1 MPITLDSLCALIEQ
15 QRSTSSTPS
24 LAQDNLIDANT
35 TSLPSITPTAP
46 ATSLPSALSSNTIN
60 TSTLS
65 NSLDSSQQSAVRNIC
80 SSQLS
85 ILTGAAGTGKTF
97 TLKAVLQELL
107 TKFDASSIFLCA
119 FTGKAVLNI
128 IKSIKSDPALAP
140 FIPQCLT
147 LHKWLQ
153 FVPESIEIPDPSK
166 PCGYRLSRR
175 FVPTFNAANKR
186 IDTKVLIIDEVSMV
200 SNELMLQT
208 LAALDLHSLHKLILV
223 GDINQLQPVIG
234 KTSLAYFG
242 AHSGCSLNY
251 LTTVHRQ
258 ADGNDIVQAAHLFK
272 SANLLALQQAIKAK
286 EFKNVKFIKAENY
299 LDLYRIIELI
309 NEKYHLRFNEQ
320 EDCIITPTNVG
331 ATGQEVLNQR
341 LNKYLGVTKQAVL
354 CGVAI
359 KLLGVGDNVMFTKN
373 NYEDGYING
382 TTGRIIEMQ
391 LNSDVV
397 PGGTSAFGT
406 TQQQDTLRREAQL
419 SPDELDN
426 LIEQSAQQS
435 ASSGDSQNS
444 ADEEGFFSKKA
455 SHTLTIEFIDIY
467 GTLRQ
472 ISLSTIGEISNLLLA
487 NAITC
492 YKAQGSTYKRCI
504 INLLDWKN
512 GNSINNEYAYTA
524 LTRAS
529 DFAWVIYNKSGL
541 TKLKNRQLPGSSDKE
556 KIENLISS
564 NSDSETAAYIE
575 DFLNKWLSHNNCN
588 CNNRNLNNSKS
599 TRHNGRTLR

>member
-1 MPITLDSLCALIEQ
+1 MPISMNELIKQ
-15 QRSTSSTPS
+15 LNKVTRQPATPMPVTPAQATPAPS
-24 LAQDNLIDANT
+24 LPPASQ
-35 TSLPSITPTAP
+35 LPSPC
-46 ATSLPSALSSNTIN
+46 SASQ
-60 TSTLS
+60 
-65 NSLDSSQQSAVRNIC
+65 LDPSQQTAVRNIC

-175 FVPTFNAANKR
+175 FVPTFNSANKR

-208 LAALDLHSLHKLILV
+208 LAALDMHSLHKLILV

-272 SANLLALQQAIKAK
+272 SANLLALQQAIQAK
-286 EFKNVKFIKAENY
+286 QFKNVKFIKAENY

-320 EDCIITPTNVG
+320 EDCIITPTNIG

-341 LNKYLGVTKQAVL
+341 LNKYLNVTKQAVL

-359 KLLGVGDNVMFTKN
+359 KLFGVGDNVMFTKN

-382 TTGRIIEMQ
+382 TVGRIIEMQ

-397 PGGTSAFGT
+397 AGATNAASTETST
-406 TQQQDTLRREAQL
+406 TVAPCAQL
-419 SPDELDN
+419 SSDELDN
-426 LIEQSAQQS
+426 LIDQSAQQS
-435 ASSGDSQNS
+435 AQQSDGQSPSD
-444 ADEEGFFSKKA
+444 DEGFFSKKA

-541 TKLKNRQLPGSSDKE
+541 AKLKNRQLAGSSDKE

-564 NSDSETAAYIE
+564 NSDSETAVYIE
-575 DFLNKWLSHNNCN
+575 DFLSKWLHEAA
-588 CNNRNLNNSKS
+588 R
-599 TRHNGRTLR
+599 G

>member
-1 MPITLDSLCALIEQ
+1 MPISLNDLIASSSLRSALAS
-15 QRSTSSTPS
+15 RPTASPVSPAATPS
-24 LAQDNLIDANT
+24 NN
-35 TSLPSITPTAP
+35 P
-46 ATSLPSALSSNTIN
+46 SNTP
-60 TSTLS
+60 S
-65 NSLDSSQQSAVRNIC
+65 NSSLGTSLDSSQQIAVRNIC

-97 TLKAVLQELL
+97 TLKAVLQQLL
-107 TKFDASSIFLCA
+107 IKFDASSIFLCA

-272 SANLLALQQAIKAK
+272 SANLLALQQAIQAK
-286 EFKNVKFIKAENY
+286 QFKNVKFIKAENY
-299 LDLYRIIELI
+299 LDLYRVIELI
-309 NEKYHLRFNEQ
+309 NEKYHLHFNEQ
-320 EDCIITPTNVG
+320 EDCIITPTNIG

-341 LNKYLGVTKQAVL
+341 LNKYLNVTKQAVL

-359 KLLGVGDNVMFTKN
+359 KLFGVGDNVMFTKN

-397 PGGTSAFGT
+397 ALGGTSETAS
-406 TQQQDTLRREAQL
+406 QQQDTLRGEAQL
-419 SPDELDN
+419 STGELNPDELDN
-426 LIEQSAQQS
+426 LIEQSAKQTVQPD
-435 ASSGDSQNS
+435 DSQNES
-444 ADEEGFFSKKA
+444 DEGFFSKKA

-472 ISLSTIGEISNLLLA
+472 ISLSSIGEISNLLLA

-529 DFAWVIYNKSGL
+529 EFAWVIYNKSGL
-541 TKLKNRQLPGSSDKE
+541 AKLKNRQLAGSSDKE

-575 DFLNKWLSHNNCN
+575 DFLSKWL
-588 CNNRNLNNSKS
+588 
-599 TRHNGRTLR
+599 NGTPVA

>member
-15 QRSTSSTPS
+15 QRSTSSAPS
-24 LAQDNLIDANT
+24 N
-35 TSLPSITPTAP
+35 
-46 ATSLPSALSSNTIN
+46 NTIN
-60 TSTLS
+60 SNFVTEG

-97 TLKAVLQELL
+97 TLKAVLQQLL
-107 TKFDASSIFLCA
+107 LNFDASSIFLCA

-309 NEKYHLRFNEQ
+309 NEKYHLRFNKQ

-391 LNSDVV
+391 LNSDALL
-397 PGGTSAFGT
+397 PTAASQSA
-406 TQQQDTLRREAQL
+406 TQSAPTASAEL
-419 SPDELDN
+419 SSAELDD
-426 LIEQSAQQS
+426 LINQSAQQTVQPD
-435 ASSGDSQNS
+435 DSQS
-444 ADEEGFFSKKA
+444 EADEGFFSKKA

-472 ISLSTIGEISNLLLA
+472 INLSSIGEISNLLLA

-541 TKLKNRQLPGSSDKE
+541 AKLKNRQLPGSSDKE

-564 NSDSETAAYIE
+564 NSDSETANYIE
-575 DFLNKWLSHNNCN
+575 DFLNKWLHEANAS
-588 CNNRNLNNSKS
+588 
-599 TRHNGRTLR
+599 GAI

>member
-35 TSLPSITPTAP
+35 TPTAP

-65 NSLDSSQQSAVRNIC
+65 NSLDSSQQLAVRNIC

-359 KLLGVGDNVMFTKN
+359 KLFGVGDNVMFTKN

-391 LNSDVV
+391 LNEDVV
-397 PGGTSAFGT
+397 PGGASAFGT
-406 TQQQDTLRREAQL
+406 TKQQDTLRSEAQL

-541 TKLKNRQLPGSSDKE
+541 AKLKNRQLPGSSDKE

-575 DFLNKWLSHNNCN
+575 DFLNKWLRGAPACQLYSNVTANNIGN
-588 CNNRNLNNSKS
+588 
-599 TRHNGRTLR
+599 TTT

>member
-1 MPITLDSLCALIEQ
+1 MPITLDALCALVANQ
-15 QRSTSSTPS
+15 SSPTPSTTSELNDLNSTQAASTP
-24 LAQDNLIDANT
+24 
-35 TSLPSITPTAP
+35 
-46 ATSLPSALSSNTIN
+46 
-60 TSTLS
+60 
-65 NSLDSSQQSAVRNIC
+65 NSLDSSQQIAVRNIC

-175 FVPTFNAANKR
+175 FVPTFNADNKR

-272 SANLLALQQAIKAK
+272 SANLIALQQAIKAK

-299 LDLYRIIELI
+299 LDLYRVIELI
-309 NEKYHLRFNEQ
+309 NEKYHLHFNEQ

-359 KLLGVGDNVMFTKN
+359 KLFGVGDNVMFTKN

-382 TTGRIIEMQ
+382 TVGRIIEMQ
-391 LNSDVV
+391 LNEDVV
-397 PGGTSAFGT
+397 PSGTNTATFQS
-406 TQQQDTLRREAQL
+406 AQL
-419 SPDELDN
+419 SDAELDN
-426 LIEQSAQQS
+426 LIDQSAQQTVQPD
-435 ASSGDSQNS
+435 DSQS
-444 ADEEGFFSKKA
+444 ESDEGFFSKKT

-472 ISLSTIGEISNLLLA
+472 ISLSSIGEISNLLLA

-541 TKLKNRQLPGSSDKE
+541 AKLKNRQLAGSSDKE

-575 DFLNKWLSHNNCN
+575 DFLSKWLSRNNHSRN
-588 CNNRNLNNSKS
+588 CNNSNSTNNFMPYGIMEG
-599 TRHNGRTLR
+599 H

>member
-1 MPITLDSLCALIEQ
+1 MTISLNDLLRAASLRSASQLD
-15 QRSTSSTPS
+15 P
-24 LAQDNLIDANT
+24 
-35 TSLPSITPTAP
+35 
-46 ATSLPSALSSNTIN
+46 
-60 TSTLS
+60 
-65 NSLDSSQQSAVRNIC
+65 SQQTAVRNIC

-128 IKSIKSDPALAP
+128 IKSIKSDSALAP

-208 LAALDLHSLHKLILV
+208 LAALDMHSLHKLILV

-272 SANLLALQQAIKAK
+272 SANLLALQQAIQAK
-286 EFKNVKFIKAENY
+286 QFKNVKFIKAENY

-320 EDCIITPTNVG
+320 EDCIITPTNIG

-341 LNKYLGVTKQAVL
+341 LNKYLNVTKQAVL

-359 KLLGVGDNVMFTKN
+359 KLFGVGDNVMFTKN

-382 TTGRIIEMQ
+382 TVGRIIEMQ
-391 LNSDVV
+391 LNEDVV
-397 PGGTSAFGT
+397 LPA
-406 TQQQDTLRREAQL
+406 TQAAPTPSTEFSDA
-419 SPDELDN
+419 ELDD
-426 LIEQSAQQS
+426 LINQSAQAAPQD
-435 ASSGDSQNS
+435 DSQS
-444 ADEEGFFSKKA
+444 SSDDGFFSKKA

-472 ISLSTIGEISNLLLA
+472 ISLSSIGEISNLLLA

-541 TKLKNRQLPGSSDKE
+541 AKLKNRQLAGSSDKE

-575 DFLNKWLSHNNCN
+575 DFLSKWLAPEAQP
-588 CNNRNLNNSKS
+588 
-599 TRHNGRTLR
+599 

>member
-15 QRSTSSTPS
+15 QHKQRSEPSS
-24 LAQDNLIDANT
+24 
-35 TSLPSITPTAP
+35 AP
-46 ATSLPSALSSNTIN
+46 AAPAAPV
-60 TSTLS
+60 TSTAQ
-65 NSLDSSQQSAVRNIC
+65 LDASQQSAVRNIC

-97 TLKAVLQELL
+97 TLKAILQQLL
-107 TKFDASSIFLCA
+107 LNFDASSIFLCA

-153 FVPESIEIPDPSK
+153 FVPELMEIPDPSK

-341 LNKYLGVTKQAVL
+341 LNKYLDVTKQAVL

-359 KLLGVGDNVMFTKN
+359 KLFGVGDNVMFTKN
-373 NYEDGYING
+373 SYEDGYING

-391 LNSDVV
+391 LNEDVV
-397 PGGTSAFGT
+397 PGGTKNAAQQSAPQST
-406 TQQQDTLRREAQL
+406 NEL

-444 ADEEGFFSKKA
+444 PSDDEEGFFSKKA

-541 TKLKNRQLPGSSDKE
+541 AKLKNRQLPGSSDKE

-564 NSDSETAAYIE
+564 NSDSETATYIE
-575 DFLNKWLSHNNCN
+575 DFLNKWLAPEAQSESSPEN
-588 CNNRNLNNSKS
+588 
-599 TRHNGRTLR
+599 

>member
-35 TSLPSITPTAP
+35 TP
-46 ATSLPSALSSNTIN
+46 LPSALSSNTIN

-97 TLKAVLQELL
+97 TLKAVLQQLL
-107 TKFDASSIFLCA
+107 LNFDASSIFLCA

-153 FVPESIEIPDPSK
+153 FVPELMEIPDPSK

-359 KLLGVGDNVMFTKN
+359 KLFGVGDNVMFTKN

-391 LNSDVV
+391 LNEDVV
-397 PGGTSAFGT
+397 VPDGTNTATFQSAQPAPQG
-406 TQQQDTLRREAQL
+406 EL
-419 SPDELDN
+419 SDAELDN
-426 LIEQSAQQS
+426 LIDQSAQQTVQPD
-435 ASSGDSQNS
+435 DSQS
-444 ADEEGFFSKKA
+444 ESDEGFFSKKA

-472 ISLSTIGEISNLLLA
+472 ISLSSIGEISNLLLA

-541 TKLKNRQLPGSSDKE
+541 AKLKNRQLAGSSDKE

-575 DFLNKWLSHNNCN
+575 DFLNKWLRGAPACQLYSNVTANNISN
-588 CNNRNLNNSKS
+588 
-599 TRHNGRTLR
+599 TTT

>member
-1 MPITLDSLCALIEQ
+1 MPI
-15 QRSTSSTPS
+15 S
-24 LAQDNLIDANT
+24 LADLIALAQAPSPATSPATNLIDTGAPS
-35 TSLPSITPTAP
+35 SLG
-46 ATSLPSALSSNTIN
+46 
-60 TSTLS
+60 TLDT
-65 NSLDSSQQSAVRNIC
+65 SLDSSQQSAVRNIC

-97 TLKAVLQELL
+97 TLKAVLQQLL
-107 TKFDASSIFLCA
+107 LNFDASSIFLCA

-128 IKSIKSDPALAP
+128 IKSIKSAPALAP

-406 TQQQDTLRREAQL
+406 TQQQDTLRSEAQL

-487 NAITC
+487 NVITC

-599 TRHNGRTLR
+599 TNNFMP

>member
-35 TSLPSITPTAP
+35 TPTAPTAP

-65 NSLDSSQQSAVRNIC
+65 NSLDSSQQLAVRNIC

-175 FVPTFNAANKR
+175 FIPTFNAANKR

-234 KTSLAYFG
+234 KTSIAYFG

-320 EDCIITPTNVG
+320 EDCIITPTNIG

-341 LNKYLGVTKQAVL
+341 LNKYLGVIKQAVL

-359 KLLGVGDNVMFTKN
+359 KLFGVGDNVMFTKN

-391 LNSDVV
+391 LNEDVV

-435 ASSGDSQNS
+435 ASSRDSQNS

-504 INLLDWKN
+504 INLLNWKN

-541 TKLKNRQLPGSSDKE
+541 AKLKNRQLPGSSDKE

-575 DFLNKWLSHNNCN
+575 DFLNRWLAPEAQSEA
-588 CNNRNLNNSKS
+588 
-599 TRHNGRTLR
+599 

>member
-15 QRSTSSTPS
+15 QCRAPS
-24 LAQDNLIDANT
+24 
-35 TSLPSITPTAP
+35 
-46 ATSLPSALSSNTIN
+46 ATSLPSASQVTPVPSMPSSNTI
-60 TSTLS
+60 
-65 NSLDSSQQSAVRNIC
+65 SLDISQQSAVRNIC

-107 TKFDASSIFLCA
+107 TNFDASSIFLCA

-153 FVPESIEIPDPSK
+153 FVPELMEIPDPSK

-234 KTSLAYFG
+234 KTSIAYFG

-341 LNKYLGVTKQAVL
+341 LNKYLGVTKQAVF

-359 KLLGVGDNVMFTKN
+359 KLFGVGDNVMFTKN

-391 LNSDVV
+391 LNEDVV
-397 PGGTSAFGT
+397 PGGTKNAAQKSAPQST
-406 TQQQDTLRREAQL
+406 NEL
-419 SPDELDN
+419 SPDELNN

-444 ADEEGFFSKKA
+444 PSDDEEGFFSKKA

-541 TKLKNRQLPGSSDKE
+541 AKLKNRQLPGSSDKE

-564 NSDSETAAYIE
+564 NSGSETAAYIE
-575 DFLNKWLSHNNCN
+575 DFLNRWLAPEAQSEA
-588 CNNRNLNNSKS
+588 
-599 TRHNGRTLR
+599 

>member
-1 MPITLDSLCALIEQ
+1 MPITLDSLRA
-15 QRSTSSTPS
+15 PS
-24 LAQDNLIDANT
+24 
-35 TSLPSITPTAP
+35 
-46 ATSLPSALSSNTIN
+46 ATSLPSALSSTP
-60 TSTLS
+60 S

-107 TKFDASSIFLCA
+107 TNFDASSIFLCA

-242 AHSGCSLNY
+242 AHYGCSLNY

-359 KLLGVGDNVMFTKN
+359 KLFGVGDNVMFTKN

-391 LNSDVV
+391 LNED
-397 PGGTSAFGT
+397 FGT
-406 TQQQDTLRREAQL
+406 TKQQDTLRSEAQL

-426 LIEQSAQQS
+426 LIEQSAQQN
-435 ASSGDSQNS
+435 ALSGDSQNS

-541 TKLKNRQLPGSSDKE
+541 AKLKNRQLPGSSDKE
-556 KIENLISS
+556 KIENLVSS

-575 DFLNKWLSHNNCN
+575 DFLNKWL
-588 CNNRNLNNSKS
+588 RGAPAG
-599 TRHNGRTLR
+599 TQ

>member
-1 MPITLDSLCALIEQ
+1 MPI
-15 QRSTSSTPS
+15 S
-24 LAQDNLIDANT
+24 LADLIASASLQSALAQAPSPLKQANSIDATQTMPSPATSPATNLIDTDAQ
-35 TSLPSITPTAP
+35 
-46 ATSLPSALSSNTIN
+46 ATSEFNCLNNAL
-60 TSTLS
+60 
-65 NSLDSSQQSAVRNIC
+65 DASQQSAVRNIC

-107 TKFDASSIFLCA
+107 TNFDASSIFLCA

-234 KTSLAYFG
+234 KTSIAYFG

-286 EFKNVKFIKAENY
+286 EFKNVKFIEAENY

-309 NEKYHLRFNEQ
+309 NEKYYLRFNEQ

-331 ATGQEVLNQR
+331 ATGQEILNQR

-359 KLLGVGDNVMFTKN
+359 KLFGVGDNVMFTKN

-391 LNSDVV
+391 LNEDVV
-397 PGGTSAFGT
+397 APAGASPMN
-406 TQQQDTLRREAQL
+406 QDIMRSEAQPSEL

-512 GNSINNEYAYTA
+512 GSSINNEYAYTA

-529 DFAWVIYNKSGL
+529 DFAWVIYNKNGL
-541 TKLKNRQLPGSSDKE
+541 AKIKNRQLPGSSDKE

-564 NSDSETAAYIE
+564 NGDSETANYIE
-575 DFLNKWLSHNNCN
+575 DFLNRWLRGTPAC
-588 CNNRNLNNSKS
+588 
-599 TRHNGRTLR
+599 

>member
-1 MPITLDSLCALIEQ
+1 MPI
-15 QRSTSSTPS
+15 S
-24 LAQDNLIDANT
+24 LADLIASA
-35 TSLPSITPTAP
+35 SLQSAL
-46 ATSLPSALSSNTIN
+46 ATSLPSPETSPAALSSNLIDPN
-60 TSTLS
+60 TPSSLGALGT
-65 NSLDSSQQSAVRNIC
+65 SLDSSQQSAVRNIC

-97 TLKAVLQELL
+97 TLKAVLQQLL

-242 AHSGCSLNY
+242 AHSGCFLNY

-286 EFKNVKFIKAENY
+286 EFKNVKFIEAENY

-331 ATGQEVLNQR
+331 ATGQEILNQR

-359 KLLGVGDNVMFTKN
+359 KLFGVGDNVMFTKN

-382 TTGRIIEMQ
+382 TVGRIIEMQ
-391 LNSDVV
+391 LNEDVV
-397 PGGTSAFGT
+397 APAGASPMN
-406 TQQQDTLRREAQL
+406 QDIMRSEAQPSEL

-435 ASSGDSQNS
+435 TSSGDSQNS

-541 TKLKNRQLPGSSDKE
+541 AKLKNRQLPGSSDKE

-564 NSDSETAAYIE
+564 NSDSETAHYIE
-575 DFLNKWLSHNNCN
+575 DFLNKWLQ
-588 CNNRNLNNSKS
+588 
-599 TRHNGRTLR
+599 GAPAD

>member
-35 TSLPSITPTAP
+35 TPTAPATP

-97 TLKAVLQELL
+97 TLRAVLQQLL
-107 TKFDASSIFLCA
+107 LNFDASSIFLCA

-382 TTGRIIEMQ
+382 TTGRIIEIQ

-435 ASSGDSQNS
+435 ASSGDLQNS

-455 SHTLTIEFIDIY
+455 SHMLTIEFIDIY

-575 DFLNKWLSHNNCN
+575 DFLNKWLSHNN
-588 CNNRNLNNSKS
+588 RNLNNSKS
-599 TRHNGRTLR
+599 TNNFMP

>member
-24 LAQDNLIDANT
+24 
-35 TSLPSITPTAP
+35 
-46 ATSLPSALSSNTIN
+46 ATSLGT
-60 TSTLS
+60 
-65 NSLDSSQQSAVRNIC
+65 SLDSSQQSAVRNIC

-107 TKFDASSIFLCA
+107 TNFDASSIFLCA

-309 NEKYHLRFNEQ
+309 NKKYHLRFNEQ

-359 KLLGVGDNVMFTKN
+359 KLFGVGDNVMFTKN
-373 NYEDGYING
+373 NYEEGYING

-391 LNSDVV
+391 LNEDVV
-397 PGGTSAFGT
+397 PGGASAFGT
-406 TQQQDTLRREAQL
+406 TKQSEAQL

-426 LIEQSAQQS
+426 LIEQSAQQN
-435 ASSGDSQNS
+435 ASQAGSQS
-444 ADEEGFFSKKA
+444 ESDEEGFFSKKA

-541 TKLKNRQLPGSSDKE
+541 AKLKNRQLPGSSDKE

-575 DFLNKWLSHNNCN
+575 DFLNKWLI
-588 CNNRNLNNSKS
+588 K
-599 TRHNGRTLR
+599 

>member
-15 QRSTSSTPS
+15 QRSTSSATS

-35 TSLPSITPTAP
+35 TPTAP

-65 NSLDSSQQSAVRNIC
+65 NSLDISQQSAVRNIC

-166 PCGYRLSRR
+166 PCGYRLGRR

-391 LNSDVV
+391 LNEDVV
-397 PGGTSAFGT
+397 PGGASAFGT
-406 TQQQDTLRREAQL
+406 TKQQDTLRSEAQL

-435 ASSGDSQNS
+435 AQQSNGQSES
-444 ADEEGFFSKKA
+444 DEEGFFSKKA

-541 TKLKNRQLPGSSDKE
+541 AKLKNRQLPGSSDKE

-564 NSDSETAAYIE
+564 NSDSETATYIE

-599 TRHNGRTLR
+599 TNNFMP

>member
-15 QRSTSSTPS
+15 QCRAPSATS

-35 TSLPSITPTAP
+35 TPTAP

-107 TKFDASSIFLCA
+107 TNFDASSIFLCA

-166 PCGYRLSRR
+166 SCGYRLSRR

-359 KLLGVGDNVMFTKN
+359 KLFGVGDNVMFTKN

-391 LNSDVV
+391 LNEDVV
-397 PGGTSAFGT
+397 PLGTKNAAQQSAPQST
-406 TQQQDTLRREAQL
+406 NEL

-435 ASSGDSQNS
+435 AQQSDGLCPSD
-444 ADEEGFFSKKA
+444 DEGFFSKKA

-472 ISLSTIGEISNLLLA
+472 INLSTIGEISNLLLA

-541 TKLKNRQLPGSSDKE
+541 AKLKNRQLPGSSDKE

-575 DFLNKWLSHNNCN
+575 DFLNKWLRGVPAC
-588 CNNRNLNNSKS
+588 
-599 TRHNGRTLR
+599 

>member
-1 MPITLDSLCALIEQ
+1 MPISMSELMKQLNKVTSQPACAGQATSMPAATSLCSATQ
-15 QRSTSSTPS
+15 ASQPASQPS
-24 LAQDNLIDANT
+24 NT
-35 TSLPSITPTAP
+35 EAPASSLPSLPP
-46 ATSLPSALSSNTIN
+46 ATQLPSPCSASQ
-60 TSTLS
+60 
-65 NSLDSSQQSAVRNIC
+65 LDPSQQIAVRNIC

-208 LAALDLHSLHKLILV
+208 LAALDMHSLHKLILV

-299 LDLYRIIELI
+299 LDLYRVIELI

-320 EDCIITPTNVG
+320 EDCIITPTNIG

-341 LNKYLGVTKQAVL
+341 LNKYLNVTKQAVL

-359 KLLGVGDNVMFTKN
+359 KLFGVGDNVMFTKN

-382 TTGRIIEMQ
+382 TVGRIIEMQ

-397 PGGTSAFGT
+397 AGATNAASTETST
-406 TQQQDTLRREAQL
+406 TAAPCAQL
-419 SPDELDN
+419 SSDELDN
-426 LIEQSAQQS
+426 LIDQSAQQS
-435 ASSGDSQNS
+435 AQQSDGQSPSD
-444 ADEEGFFSKKA
+444 DEGFFSKKA

-541 TKLKNRQLPGSSDKE
+541 AKLKNRQLPGSSDKE

-575 DFLNKWLSHNNCN
+575 DFLSKWLHEANAS
-588 CNNRNLNNSKS
+588 
-599 TRHNGRTLR
+599 GAI

>member
-97 TLKAVLQELL
+97 TLKAVLQQLL
-107 TKFDASSIFLCA
+107 LNFDASSIFLCA

-359 KLLGVGDNVMFTKN
+359 KLFGVGDNVMFTKN

-391 LNSDVV
+391 LNEDVV
-397 PGGTSAFGT
+397 VPDGTNTATFQSAQPAPQG
-406 TQQQDTLRREAQL
+406 EL
-419 SPDELDN
+419 SDAELDN
-426 LIEQSAQQS
+426 LIDQSAQQTVQPD
-435 ASSGDSQNS
+435 DSQS
-444 ADEEGFFSKKA
+444 ESDEGFFSKKA

-541 TKLKNRQLPGSSDKE
+541 AKLKNRQLPGSSDKE

-564 NSDSETAAYIE
+564 NSDSETATYIE
-575 DFLNKWLSHNNCN
+575 DFLNKWLRGAPACQLYSNVTANNISN
-588 CNNRNLNNSKS
+588 
-599 TRHNGRTLR
+599 TTT

>member
-1 MPITLDSLCALIEQ
+1 MPI
-15 QRSTSSTPS
+15 S
-24 LAQDNLIDANT
+24 LADLMTLAQAPSPATSPATNLIDTDAPS
-35 TSLPSITPTAP
+35 SLG
-46 ATSLPSALSSNTIN
+46 
-60 TSTLS
+60 TLGT
-65 NSLDSSQQSAVRNIC
+65 SLDSSQQSAVRNIC

-128 IKSIKSDPALAP
+128 IKSIKSDPTLAP

-153 FVPESIEIPDPSK
+153 FVPELIEIPDPSK
-166 PCGYRLSRR
+166 PCGYRLGRR

-208 LAALDLHSLHKLILV
+208 LAALDLYSLHKLILV

-359 KLLGVGDNVMFTKN
+359 KLFGVGDNVMFTKN

-391 LNSDVV
+391 LNEDVV
-397 PGGTSAFGT
+397 PGGASAFGT
-406 TQQQDTLRREAQL
+406 TKQQDTLRSEAQL

-435 ASSGDSQNS
+435 AQQSDGQSPSD
-444 ADEEGFFSKKA
+444 DEEGFFSKKA

-472 ISLSTIGEISNLLLA
+472 INLSTIGEISNLLLA

-541 TKLKNRQLPGSSDKE
+541 AKLKNRQLPGSSDRE
-556 KIENLISS
+556 KIENLILS

-575 DFLNKWLSHNNCN
+575 DFLNKWLAPEAQSESSPEN
-588 CNNRNLNNSKS
+588 
-599 TRHNGRTLR
+599 

>member
-1 MPITLDSLCALIEQ
+1 MTI
-15 QRSTSSTPS
+15 S
-24 LAQDNLIDANT
+24 LADLMALAQAPSPLKQANSIDTTQTMPSPATSPATNLIDTDAQ
-35 TSLPSITPTAP
+35 
-46 ATSLPSALSSNTIN
+46 ATSEFNCLNNALDT
-60 TSTLS
+60 
-65 NSLDSSQQSAVRNIC
+65 SQQSAVRNIC

-107 TKFDASSIFLCA
+107 TNFDASSIFLCA

-153 FVPESIEIPDPSK
+153 FVPELMEIPDPSK

-359 KLLGVGDNVMFTKN
+359 KLFGVGDNVMFTKN

-391 LNSDVV
+391 LNEDVV
-397 PGGTSAFGT
+397 PGGTKNAAQQSAPQST
-406 TQQQDTLRREAQL
+406 NEL

-435 ASSGDSQNS
+435 AQQSDGQSPSD
-444 ADEEGFFSKKA
+444 DEEGFFSKKA

-487 NAITC
+487 NVITC

-541 TKLKNRQLPGSSDKE
+541 AKLKNRQLPGSSDKE

-564 NSDSETAAYIE
+564 NSDSETATYIE
-575 DFLNKWLSHNNCN
+575 DFLNKWLRGAPEAQSESSPEN
-588 CNNRNLNNSKS
+588 
-599 TRHNGRTLR
+599 

>member
-24 LAQDNLIDANT
+24 LAQD
-35 TSLPSITPTAP
+35 
-46 ATSLPSALSSNTIN
+46 
-60 TSTLS
+60 

-406 TQQQDTLRREAQL
+406 AQL

-575 DFLNKWLSHNNCN
+575 DFLNKWLSHNNFIP
-588 CNNRNLNNSKS
+588 
-599 TRHNGRTLR
+599 

>member
-1 MPITLDSLCALIEQ
+1 MPISLNDLLHLA
-15 QRSTSSTPS
+15 SSASSATSQTS
-24 LAQDNLIDANT
+24 NT
-35 TSLPSITPTAP
+35 EAP
-46 ATSLPSALSSNTIN
+46 APCSAIG
-60 TSTLS
+60 
-65 NSLDSSQQSAVRNIC
+65 LDSSQQIAVRNIY

-140 FIPQCLT
+140 FITQCLT

-272 SANLLALQQAIKAK
+272 SANLIALQQAIKAK

-299 LDLYRIIELI
+299 LDLYRVIELI
-309 NEKYHLRFNEQ
+309 NEKYHLHFNEQ

-359 KLLGVGDNVMFTKN
+359 KLFGVGDNVMFTKN
-373 NYEDGYING
+373 NYEAGYING
-382 TTGRIIEMQ
+382 TVGRIIEMQ
-391 LNSDVV
+391 LNEDVV
-397 PGGTSAFGT
+397 VPDGTNTATFQSAQPAPQG
-406 TQQQDTLRREAQL
+406 EL
-419 SPDELDN
+419 SDAELDD
-426 LIEQSAQQS
+426 LIEQSTQQTVQPD
-435 ASSGDSQNS
+435 DSQS
-444 ADEEGFFSKKA
+444 ESDEGFFSKKA

-472 ISLSTIGEISNLLLA
+472 ISLSSIGEISNLLLA

-541 TKLKNRQLPGSSDKE
+541 AKLKNRQLAGSSDKE

-564 NSDSETAAYIE
+564 NGDSETAAYIE
-575 DFLNKWLSHNNCN
+575 DFLSKWLSG
-588 CNNRNLNNSKS
+588 
-599 TRHNGRTLR
+599 TPEA

>member
-1 MPITLDSLCALIEQ
+1 MPISLNDLLRLASQASL
-15 QRSTSSTPS
+15 SSATPS
-24 LAQDNLIDANT
+24 QPSNIAELTQ
-35 TSLPSITPTAP
+35 LPSPC
-46 ATSLPSALSSNTIN
+46 SAIG
-60 TSTLS
+60 
-65 NSLDSSQQSAVRNIC
+65 LDSSQQSAVRNIC

-258 ADGNDIVQAAHLFK
+258 ADENDIVQAAHLFK
-272 SANLLALQQAIKAK
+272 SANLIALQQAIKAK

-341 LNKYLGVTKQAVL
+341 LNKYLNVTKQAVL

-359 KLLGVGDNVMFTKN
+359 KLFGVGDNVMFTKN

-382 TTGRIIEMQ
+382 TVGRIIEMQ

-397 PGGTSAFGT
+397 AGATNAASTETST
-406 TQQQDTLRREAQL
+406 TAAPCAQL

-426 LIEQSAQQS
+426 LIDQSAQQS
-435 ASSGDSQNS
+435 AQQSDGQSPSD
-444 ADEEGFFSKKA
+444 DEGFFSKKA

-541 TKLKNRQLPGSSDKE
+541 AKLKNRQLAGSSDKE

-575 DFLNKWLSHNNCN
+575 DFLSKWL
-588 CNNRNLNNSKS
+588 RVAPAA
-599 TRHNGRTLR
+599 

>member
-1 MPITLDSLCALIEQ
+1 MPITLDSLCA
-15 QRSTSSTPS
+15 PS
-24 LAQDNLIDANT
+24 
-35 TSLPSITPTAP
+35 
-46 ATSLPSALSSNTIN
+46 ATSLPSMPSSNTI
-60 TSTLS
+60 
-65 NSLDSSQQSAVRNIC
+65 SLDISQQSAVSNIC

-107 TKFDASSIFLCA
+107 TNFDASSIFLCA

-359 KLLGVGDNVMFTKN
+359 KLFGVGDNVMFTKN

-391 LNSDVV
+391 LN
-397 PGGTSAFGT
+397 GAFGT
-406 TQQQDTLRREAQL
+406 TKQQDTLRSEAQL

-435 ASSGDSQNS
+435 AQQSDGQRPSD
-444 ADEEGFFSKKA
+444 DEEGFFSKKA

-472 ISLSTIGEISNLLLA
+472 INLSTIGEISNLLLA

-541 TKLKNRQLPGSSDKE
+541 AKLKNRQLPGSSDKE

-575 DFLNKWLSHNNCN
+575 DFLNKWLRGAPAC
-588 CNNRNLNNSKS
+588 
-599 TRHNGRTLR
+599 

>member
-1 MPITLDSLCALIEQ
+1 MPISLTDLMA
-15 QRSTSSTPS
+15 
-24 LAQDNLIDANT
+24 LAQAPSPATSPATNLIDTDAPS
-35 TSLPSITPTAP
+35 SLG
-46 ATSLPSALSSNTIN
+46 
-60 TSTLS
+60 TLGT
-65 NSLDSSQQSAVRNIC
+65 SLDSSQQSAVRNIC

-153 FVPESIEIPDPSK
+153 FVPELMEIPDLSK
-166 PCGYRLSRR
+166 PCGYRLGRR

-391 LNSDVV
+391 LNEDVV
-397 PGGTSAFGT
+397 PGGASAFGT
-406 TQQQDTLRREAQL
+406 TKQQDTLRSEAQL

-435 ASSGDSQNS
+435 AQQSDGQSPSD
-444 ADEEGFFSKKA
+444 DEGFFSKKA

-541 TKLKNRQLPGSSDKE
+541 AKLKNRQLPGSSDKE

-599 TRHNGRTLR
+599 TNNFMP

>member
-15 QRSTSSTPS
+15 QCR
-24 LAQDNLIDANT
+24 
-35 TSLPSITPTAP
+35 AP
-46 ATSLPSALSSNTIN
+46 KATSLPSMPSSNTI
-60 TSTLS
+60 
-65 NSLDSSQQSAVRNIC
+65 SLDISQQSAVRNIC

-107 TKFDASSIFLCA
+107 TNFDASSIFLCA

-153 FVPESIEIPDPSK
+153 FVPELMEIPDPSK

-200 SNELMLQT
+200 SSELMLQT

-234 KTSLAYFG
+234 KTSIAYFG

-341 LNKYLGVTKQAVL
+341 LNKYLSVTKQAVL

-359 KLLGVGDNVMFTKN
+359 KLFGVGDNVMFTKN

-391 LNSDVV
+391 LNEDVV
-397 PGGTSAFGT
+397 PGGTKNAAQQSAPQST
-406 TQQQDTLRREAQL
+406 NEL
-419 SPDELDN
+419 SPDELNN

-444 ADEEGFFSKKA
+444 PSDDEEGFFSKKA

-541 TKLKNRQLPGSSDKE
+541 AKLKNRQLPGSSDKE

-564 NSDSETAAYIE
+564 NSGSETAAYIE
-575 DFLNKWLSHNNCN
+575 DFLNRWLAPEAQSEA
-588 CNNRNLNNSKS
+588 
-599 TRHNGRTLR
+599 

>member
-15 QRSTSSTPS
+15 QCRAPS
-24 LAQDNLIDANT
+24 
-35 TSLPSITPTAP
+35 
-46 ATSLPSALSSNTIN
+46 ATSLPSASQVTPVPSMPSSNTI
-60 TSTLS
+60 
-65 NSLDSSQQSAVRNIC
+65 SLDISQQSAVRNIC

-97 TLKAVLQELL
+97 TLKAVLQQLL
-107 TKFDASSIFLCA
+107 LNFDASSIFLCA

-128 IKSIKSDPALAP
+128 IKSIKSDPALVP

-153 FVPESIEIPDPSK
+153 FVPELMEIPDPSK
-166 PCGYRLSRR
+166 PCGYRLGRR

-208 LAALDLHSLHKLILV
+208 LAAIDLHSLHKLILV

-359 KLLGVGDNVMFTKN
+359 KLFGVGDNVMFTKN

-391 LNSDVV
+391 LNEDVV
-397 PGGTSAFGT
+397 PGGTKNAAQQSAPQST
-406 TQQQDTLRREAQL
+406 NEL

-472 ISLSTIGEISNLLLA
+472 INLSTIGEISNLLLA

-541 TKLKNRQLPGSSDKE
+541 AKLKNRQLPGSSDRE

-575 DFLNKWLSHNNCN
+575 DFLNKWLSG
-588 CNNRNLNNSKS
+588 
-599 TRHNGRTLR
+599 TPTA

>member
-1 MPITLDSLCALIEQ
+1 MPI
-15 QRSTSSTPS
+15 S
-24 LAQDNLIDANT
+24 LADLIALAQAN
-35 TSLPSITPTAP
+35 SP
-46 ATSLPSALSSNTIN
+46 ATSEFNCLNNAL
-60 TSTLS
+60 
-65 NSLDSSQQSAVRNIC
+65 DASQQSAVRNIC
-80 SSQLS
+80 SSQLG

-359 KLLGVGDNVMFTKN
+359 KLFGVGDNVMFTKN

-391 LNSDVV
+391 LNEDVL
-397 PGGTSAFGT
+397 PGGT
-406 TQQQDTLRREAQL
+406 TQQQDTLRSEAQL

-426 LIEQSAQQS
+426 LIDQSAQQS
-435 ASSGDSQNS
+435 TSQSGEQSSP
-444 ADEEGFFSKKA
+444 DEEGFFSKKA

-541 TKLKNRQLPGSSDKE
+541 AKLKNRQLPGSSDKE

-575 DFLNKWLSHNNCN
+575 DFLNKWLTNQVPAG
-588 CNNRNLNNSKS
+588 
-599 TRHNGRTLR
+599 TQ

>member
-1 MPITLDSLCALIEQ
+1 MPITLDALCALIEQ
-15 QRSTSSTPS
+15 QQRSAPSAPS
-24 LAQDNLIDANT
+24 LAQANLID
-35 TSLPSITPTAP
+35 TSTQ
-46 ATSLPSALSSNTIN
+46 ATSLPKATPTACNNIINNSNFN
-60 TSTLS
+60 A
-65 NSLDSSQQSAVRNIC
+65 SLDASQQSAVRNIC

-97 TLKAVLQELL
+97 TLKAVLQQLL

-166 PCGYRLSRR
+166 PYGYRLSRR

-234 KTSLAYFG
+234 KTSIAYFG

-286 EFKNVKFIKAENY
+286 EFKNVKFIEAENY

-331 ATGQEVLNQR
+331 ATGQEILNQR

-359 KLLGVGDNVMFTKN
+359 KLFGVGDNVMFTKN

-391 LNSDVV
+391 LNEDVV
-397 PGGTSAFGT
+397 APAGAAGTETST
-406 TQQQDTLRREAQL
+406 RSEAQPSEL

-472 ISLSTIGEISNLLLA
+472 IELSTIGEISNLLLA

-541 TKLKNRQLPGSSDKE
+541 AKLKNRQLPGSSDKE

-564 NSDSETAAYIE
+564 NSDSETAHYIE
-575 DFLNKWLSHNNCN
+575 DFLNRWL
-588 CNNRNLNNSKS
+588 REAPAA
-599 TRHNGRTLR
+599 

>member
-60 TSTLS
+60 TSTLGT
-65 NSLDSSQQSAVRNIC
+65 SLDSSQQSAVRNIC

-97 TLKAVLQELL
+97 TLKAVLQQLL
-107 TKFDASSIFLCA
+107 LNFDASSIFLCA

-166 PCGYRLSRR
+166 PCGYRLGRR

-234 KTSLAYFG
+234 KTSLAYFW
-242 AHSGCSLNY
+242 SYTGCSLNY

-359 KLLGVGDNVMFTKN
+359 KLFGVGDNVMFTKN

-391 LNSDVV
+391 LNEDVV
-397 PGGTSAFGT
+397 PGGAKNAA
-406 TQQQDTLRREAQL
+406 QQSDPQSTNKL

-435 ASSGDSQNS
+435 AQQSDGQSPSD
-444 ADEEGFFSKKA
+444 DEEGFFSKKA

-472 ISLSTIGEISNLLLA
+472 INLSTIGEISNLLLA

-541 TKLKNRQLPGSSDKE
+541 AKLKNRQLPGSSDKE

-564 NSDSETAAYIE
+564 NSDSETATYIE

-599 TRHNGRTLR
+599 TNNFMP

>member
-1 MPITLDSLCALIEQ
+1 MPITLDALCAIIANQHSQHNQ
-15 QRSTSSTPS
+15 QSSPMTSTT
-24 LAQDNLIDANT
+24 
-35 TSLPSITPTAP
+35 P
-46 ATSLPSALSSNTIN
+46 ATSLYAT
-60 TSTLS
+60 TQ
-65 NSLDSSQQSAVRNIC
+65 LDASQQSAVRNIC

-97 TLKAVLQELL
+97 TLKAVLQQLL
-107 TKFDASSIFLCA
+107 TKFDASSIFLGA
-119 FTGKAVLNI
+119 FTGKAVLNFI
-128 IKSIKSDPALAP
+128 TSIKSDPGLAP

-175 FVPTFNAANKR
+175 FVPTFNSVNKR

-286 EFKNVKFIKAENY
+286 EFKNVKFIEAENY

-359 KLLGVGDNVMFTKN
+359 KLFGVGDNVMFTKN

-391 LNSDVV
+391 LNEDVV
-397 PGGTSAFGT
+397 ATSGANNIA
-406 TQQQDTLRREAQL
+406 TQQQSQSAPCAQLSTGEL

-435 ASSGDSQNS
+435 AQQSDGQSEP
-444 ADEEGFFSKKA
+444 DEDGFFSKKA

-472 ISLSTIGEISNLLLA
+472 ISLSSIGEISNLLLA

-512 GNSINNEYAYTA
+512 GSSINNEYAYTA

-541 TKLKNRQLPGSSDKE
+541 AKLKNRQLAGSSDKE

-564 NSDSETAAYIE
+564 NSDSETATYIE
-575 DFLNKWLSHNNCN
+575 DFLNRWLRRESP
-588 CNNRNLNNSKS
+588 KS
-599 TRHNGRTLR
+599 PKS

>member
-1 MPITLDSLCALIEQ
+1 MPI
-15 QRSTSSTPS
+15 S
-24 LAQDNLIDANT
+24 LADLMTLVQAPSPATSPATNLIDTDAPS
-35 TSLPSITPTAP
+35 SLG
-46 ATSLPSALSSNTIN
+46 
-60 TSTLS
+60 TLGT
-65 NSLDSSQQSAVRNIC
+65 SLDSSQQSAVRNIC

-97 TLKAVLQELL
+97 TLKAVLQQLL
-107 TKFDASSIFLCA
+107 LNFDASSIFLCA

-272 SANLLALQQAIKAK
+272 SANILALQQAIKAK

-320 EDCIITPTNVG
+320 EDCIITPTNIG

-359 KLLGVGDNVMFTKN
+359 KLFGVGDNVMLTKN

-391 LNSDVV
+391 LNEDVV
-397 PGGTSAFGT
+397 PPGTKNAAQQSAPQST
-406 TQQQDTLRREAQL
+406 NEL

-435 ASSGDSQNS
+435 ASSRDSQNS

-472 ISLSTIGEISNLLLA
+472 INLSTIGEISNLLLA

-541 TKLKNRQLPGSSDKE
+541 AKLKNRQLPGSSDRE

-575 DFLNKWLSHNNCN
+575 DFLNKWLASF
-588 CNNRNLNNSKS
+588 
-599 TRHNGRTLR
+599 TPM

>member
-35 TSLPSITPTAP
+35 TSLPSASQIT
-46 ATSLPSALSSNTIN
+46 PSALSSN
-60 TSTLS
+60 TLS

-97 TLKAVLQELL
+97 TLKAVLQQLL
-107 TKFDASSIFLCA
+107 LNFDASSIFLCA

-564 NSDSETAAYIE
+564 NSDSETATYIE
-575 DFLNKWLSHNNCN
+575 DFLNKWLSHNCN

-599 TRHNGRTLR
+599 TNNFMP

>member
-35 TSLPSITPTAP
+35 TPT
-46 ATSLPSALSSNTIN
+46 ALSSNTIN
-60 TSTLS
+60 T
-65 NSLDSSQQSAVRNIC
+65 SLDSSQQSAVRNIC

-97 TLKAVLQELL
+97 TLKAVLQQLL
-107 TKFDASSIFLCA
+107 LNFDASSIFLCA

-175 FVPTFNAANKR
+175 FVPTFNATNKR

-272 SANLLALQQAIKAK
+272 SANLLTLQQAIKAK

-382 TTGRIIEMQ
+382 TTGRIIEIQ

-406 TQQQDTLRREAQL
+406 TQREAQL

-472 ISLSTIGEISNLLLA
+472 ISLNTIGEISNLLLA

-541 TKLKNRQLPGSSDKE
+541 AKLKNRQLPGSSDKE

-575 DFLNKWLSHNNCN
+575 DFLNKWLS
-588 CNNRNLNNSKS
+588 RNLNNSKS
-599 TRHNGRTLR
+599 TNNFMP

>member
-15 QRSTSSTPS
+15 RRAPSATS

-35 TSLPSITPTAP
+35 TPT
-46 ATSLPSALSSNTIN
+46 ALSSNTIN

-107 TKFDASSIFLCA
+107 TNFDASSIFLCA

-140 FIPQCLT
+140 FILQCLT

-242 AHSGCSLNY
+242 AHYGCSLNY

-359 KLLGVGDNVMFTKN
+359 KLFGVGDNVMFTKN

-391 LNSDVV
+391 LNEDVV
-397 PGGTSAFGT
+397 PGGASAFGT
-406 TQQQDTLRREAQL
+406 TKQQDTLRSEAQL

-426 LIEQSAQQS
+426 LIEQSAQQN

-541 TKLKNRQLPGSSDKE
+541 AKLKNRQLPGSSDRE

-575 DFLNKWLSHNNCN
+575 DFLNKWLRGAPACQLYSNVTANNIN
-588 CNNRNLNNSKS
+588 AVKHLRE
-599 TRHNGRTLR
+599 RTLR

>member
-24 LAQDNLIDANT
+24 LTQDNLIDANT
-35 TSLPSITPTAP
+35 TPTA
-46 ATSLPSALSSNTIN
+46 SALS
-60 TSTLS
+60 S
-65 NSLDSSQQSAVRNIC
+65 NSLDSSQQLAVRNIC

-97 TLKAVLQELL
+97 TLKAVLQQLL
-107 TKFDASSIFLCA
+107 LNFDASSIFLCA

-128 IKSIKSDPALAP
+128 IKSIKSDPALTP

-153 FVPESIEIPDPSK
+153 FVPELIEIPDPSK

-234 KTSLAYFG
+234 KTSIAYFG

-359 KLLGVGDNVMFTKN
+359 KLFGVGDNVMFTKN

-391 LNSDVV
+391 LNEDVV

-406 TQQQDTLRREAQL
+406 TQQREAQL
-419 SPDELDN
+419 SPDELNN

-435 ASSGDSQNS
+435 TSQS
-444 ADEEGFFSKKA
+444 TQQSESDEEGFFSKKA
-455 SHTLTIEFIDIY
+455 SHILTIEFIDIY

-541 TKLKNRQLPGSSDKE
+541 AKLKNRQLPGSSDRE

-575 DFLNKWLSHNNCN
+575 DFLNKWLAPEVQSEA
-588 CNNRNLNNSKS
+588 
-599 TRHNGRTLR
+599 

>member
-15 QRSTSSTPS
+15 QRSTS
-24 LAQDNLIDANT
+24 
-35 TSLPSITPTAP
+35 
-46 ATSLPSALSSNTIN
+46 SALSSNTIN

-419 SPDELDN
+419 SPDELNN

-444 ADEEGFFSKKA
+444 ADEEGFFLKKA

-599 TRHNGRTLR
+599 TNNFMP

>member
-15 QRSTSSTPS
+15 QRS
-24 LAQDNLIDANT
+24 ADNLDT
-35 TSLPSITPTAP
+35 
-46 ATSLPSALSSNTIN
+46 
-60 TSTLS
+60 
-65 NSLDSSQQSAVRNIC
+65 SLDSSQQSAVRNIC

-97 TLKAVLQELL
+97 TLKAVLQQLL
-107 TKFDASSIFLCA
+107 LNFDASSIFLCA

-359 KLLGVGDNVMFTKN
+359 KLFGVGDNVMFTKN

-391 LNSDVV
+391 LNEDVV
-397 PGGTSAFGT
+397 PGGAKNAAQQSAP
-406 TQQQDTLRREAQL
+406 QSANEL

-435 ASSGDSQNS
+435 DGQSPSD
-444 ADEEGFFSKKA
+444 DEEGFFSKKA

-472 ISLSTIGEISNLLLA
+472 INLSTIGEISNLLLA

-529 DFAWVIYNKSGL
+529 DFVWVIYNKSGL
-541 TKLKNRQLPGSSDKE
+541 AKLKNRQLPGSSDKE

-575 DFLNKWLSHNNCN
+575 DFLNRWISHNNCN
-588 CNNRNLNNSKS
+588 CKS
-599 TRHNGRTLR
+599 TNNFMPYGIMEGH